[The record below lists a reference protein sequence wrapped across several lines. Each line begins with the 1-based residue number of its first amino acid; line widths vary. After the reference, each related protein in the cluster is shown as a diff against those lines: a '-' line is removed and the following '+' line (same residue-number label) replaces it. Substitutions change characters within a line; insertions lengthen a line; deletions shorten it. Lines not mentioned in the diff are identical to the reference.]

1 MFFDT
6 FPQYAQIY
14 KQVNADAFETIN
26 CFINFENFK
35 SMMFFMKMSKNG
47 ENPSESNK
55 FFR

>member
-6 FPQYAQIY
+6 FTQYAQIY

-47 ENPSESNK
+47 ENP
-55 FFR
+55 